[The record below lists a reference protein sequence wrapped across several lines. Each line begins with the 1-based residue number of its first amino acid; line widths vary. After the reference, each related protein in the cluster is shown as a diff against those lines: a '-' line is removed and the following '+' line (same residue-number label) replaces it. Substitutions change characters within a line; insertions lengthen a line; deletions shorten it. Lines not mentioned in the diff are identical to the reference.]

1 MPAFNLKL
9 FLINHR
15 ITAYLGAQGVV
26 MKKWKI
32 LPMLFIIGLFVTACQ
47 ASIQTPKHSVAFP
60 ADLKITYGWNTGA
73 LPPKYHYS
81 YEIVIQADGGGQ
93 FIYQQSYA
101 GNGAPMPS
109 VSTFIVPPE
118 KMNQLYQLLLTKNI
132 LRTAWAKNEP
142 LIGGSSSDMQIV
154 AEGKTFS
161 IPNDAVMINQ
171 DRSDSAEFYDYIKV
185 LVPVSIWDDLTKKR
199 QISDAATDA
208 PAK

>member
-1 MPAFNLKL
+1 
-9 FLINHR
+9 
-15 ITAYLGAQGVV
+15 
-26 MKKWKI
+26 MKKWNI
-32 LPMLFIIGLFVTACQ
+32 FPMLFIIGILATACNV
-47 ASIQTPKHSVAFP
+47 SIQIPKPPVAFP
-60 ADLKITYGWNTGA
+60 ADLKITYRWNTGA

-101 GNGAPMPS
+101 GDEAPLPS

-118 KMNQLYQLLLTKNI
+118 KMNQLYKLILTKNI
-132 LRTAWAKNEP
+132 LKTDWAKNEP

-161 IPNDAVMINQ
+161 IPNDAVMISQ
-171 DRSDSAEFYDYIKV
+171 DRSDSAEVYDYIKA

-199 QISDAATDA
+199 QIVDAATDA

>member
-1 MPAFNLKL
+1 MKM
-9 FLINHR
+9 R
-15 ITAYLGAQGVV
+15 ITLS
-26 MKKWKI
+26 I
-32 LPMLFIIGLFVTACQ
+32 IIIGILATACQ
-47 ASIQTPKHSVAFP
+47 TPILTPKPPVALP

-81 YEIVIQADGGGQ
+81 YEIVIQADGSGQ

-101 GNGAPMPS
+101 GDGAPMPS
-109 VSTFIVPPE
+109 VSTFIVPAE

-171 DRSDSAEFYDYIKV
+171 DRSDSAEVYDYIKA

-199 QISDAATDA
+199 QIVDAATDA

>member
-1 MPAFNLKL
+1 MKM
-9 FLINHR
+9 R
-15 ITAYLGAQGVV
+15 ITLS
-26 MKKWKI
+26 I
-32 LPMLFIIGLFVTACQ
+32 IIIGILATAC
-47 ASIQTPKHSVAFP
+47 AATNPTPIIPVAFP
-60 ADLKITYGWNTGA
+60 ADLKITYGWNTGS

-81 YEIVIQADGGGQ
+81 YEIVIQADGSGQ

-109 VSTFIVPPE
+109 VSTFTVPNE
-118 KMNQLYQLLLTKNI
+118 KISQLYQLLLTRNV
-132 LRTAWAKNEP
+132 LRTEWAKKEP
-142 LIGGSSSDMQIV
+142 LIGGSSNDMQIG

-171 DRSDSAEFYDYIKV
+171 DRSDSAEVYDYIKT

-199 QISDAATDA
+199 QIIDAATDT